1 MTANLSPVPA
11 TDHMHTHT
19 HTTYACMHAHTHAC
33 MHTRAC
39 THTHIHT
46 HGPEPE
52 WVGCVKCP
60 SLSGVLLL
68 SCCVRS
74 WKVAITG
81 TVSLQERI
89 LREAQEEEERQKAQE
104 EEERRRRQEEER
116 LEEQRRLREERER
129 AREGEELALWPLV
142 IATTV
147 CPSWIKKNVWV
158 CLCVQCAWNGE

>member
-1 MTANLSPVPA
+1 MLRVI
-11 TDHMHTHT
+11 
-19 HTTYACMHAHTHAC
+19 
-33 MHTRAC
+33 R
-39 THTHIHT
+39 
-46 HGPEPE
+46 
-52 WVGCVKCP
+52 VRCVKCP
-60 SLSGVLLL
+60 SLSVVLLL

-129 AREGEELALWPLV
+129 AREGEELAL
-142 IATTV
+142 
-147 CPSWIKKNVWV
+147 
-158 CLCVQCAWNGE
+158 